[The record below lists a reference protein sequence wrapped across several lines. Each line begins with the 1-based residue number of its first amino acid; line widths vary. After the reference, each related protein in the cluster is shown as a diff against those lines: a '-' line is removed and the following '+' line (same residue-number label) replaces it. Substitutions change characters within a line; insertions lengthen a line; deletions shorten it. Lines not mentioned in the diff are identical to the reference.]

1 MSEEEVRELRK
12 VFRRYVDL
20 NRLIVRQSDWIKP
33 YDLMDET
40 WRKLTGELNDAITK
54 LEIKE
59 GIRNE

>member
-40 WRKLTGELNDAITK
+40 WRKLTGELNEAITK

>member
-59 GIRNE
+59 EDQ

>member
-33 YDLMDET
+33 YDLMDVT

-59 GIRNE
+59 EDQ

>member
-1 MSEEEVRELRK
+1 MCEEEVRELRK

-59 GIRNE
+59 EDQ

>member
-1 MSEEEVRELRK
+1 MSKEVRELRK
-12 VFRRYVDL
+12 AFRHYTDL
-20 NRLIVRQSDWIKP
+20 NRMIVRAADWIEP